1 MEAMGLPSPFFL
13 FYSIVDIFIRFLDT
27 DLSLLIC
34 LSEIEVRTE
43 GNRLRDW
50 RKLFVKNFKNF
61 QNEWY
66 RLVEK
71 I

>member
-13 FYSIVDIFIRFLDT
+13 FYALVDICIRFLDT

-43 GNRLRDW
+43 RNRLRDW
-50 RKLFVKNFKNF
+50 RKLFVKNFENF
-61 QNEWY
+61 
-66 RLVEK
+66 
-71 I
+71 

>member
-13 FYSIVDIFIRFLDT
+13 FYALVDIFIRFLDT

-43 GNRLRDW
+43 RNRLRDW
-50 RKLFVKNFKNF
+50 RKLFVKNFENF
-61 QNEWY
+61 
-66 RLVEK
+66 
-71 I
+71 